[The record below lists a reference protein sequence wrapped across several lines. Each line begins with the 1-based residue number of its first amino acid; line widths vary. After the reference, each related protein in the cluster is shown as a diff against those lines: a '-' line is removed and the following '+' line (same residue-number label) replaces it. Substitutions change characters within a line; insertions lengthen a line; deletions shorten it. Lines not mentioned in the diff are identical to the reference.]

1 MKLGFL
7 ISDHDLVATGV
18 KVTPVDDYYA
28 LIADF
33 HENGRVSR
41 GWILPPVKKVTHSKF
56 EKAVFKNTEALE
68 NSHIFAMP
76 STHDIE
82 VDSGGEDKA
91 KFMILAL
98 GLLYGLYLAPNGFH
112 YMYRVAYEP
121 GKLTGIRPVRA
132 DVERGLSR
140 ISEKYDQLSINDRGQ
155 LYAAIYWFLVG
166 QSASNVW
173 ERFDSQYKVLDGIY
187 KISGIGKC
195 PHAKRPSELASAY
208 GLNPPSW
215 AAIPV
220 HSRTCKLASL
230 RNELVHEAK
239 FNGEPIGY
247 SNPSE
252 SFDIEFRAFNLKL
265 ICAFI
270 GLQTPYIT
278 ASVSSE
284 WVRTWDIA

>member
-7 ISDHDLVATGV
+7 ISDHGLVATGV
-18 KVTPVDDYYA
+18 KVTPVDDYHA

-33 HENGRVSR
+33 HENGRVSC
-41 GWILPPVKKVTHSKF
+41 GWILPPVKKVTHSKS
-56 EKAVFKNTEALE
+56 EKAAFKNTEALE

-91 KFMILAL
+91 KFMILSL
-98 GLLYGLYLAPNGFH
+98 GLLYGLYLAPDGFH

-121 GKLTGIRPVRA
+121 GKLTGIKPVRA

-140 ISEKYDQLSINDRGQ
+140 ISEKYDQLSPNDRGQ

-166 QSASNVW
+166 QSARNAW

-187 KISGIGKC
+187 NISGVNS
-195 PHAKRPSELASAY
+195 PTHAKRPSSLAKNY
-208 GLNPPSW
+208 GIHIPEW
-215 AAIPV
+215 AEIATDGK
-220 HSRTCKLASL
+220 TCRLSVL

-239 FNGEPIGY
+239 FNGKPLGY
-247 SNPSE
+247 SNPDE
-252 SFDIEFRAFNLKL
+252 NFDIEFRAFNLKL
-265 ICAFI
+265 ICVLL
-270 GLQTPYIT
+270 GLQTSFI
-278 ASVSSE
+278 ASSVSRK
-284 WVRTWDIA
+284 WVRSWDFA

>member
-7 ISDHDLVATGV
+7 ICDHELIATGV
-18 KVTPVDDYYA
+18 KVTPVDDYHA
-28 LIADF
+28 LIAEF
-33 HENGRVSR
+33 HKKGRVSR
-41 GWILPPVKKVTHSKF
+41 GWILPPVKRVTHSKY
-56 EKAVFKNTEALE
+56 ERVVFKNTEALE

-82 VDSGGEDKA
+82 VDSGGEDKS

-98 GLLYGLYLAPNGFH
+98 GFLYGLYLAPAGFH

-121 GKLTGIRPVRA
+121 GKLTGIKPVRM
-132 DVERGLSR
+132 DVEKGLSY
-140 ISEKYDQLSINDRGQ
+140 ISEKYDQLSTSERGQ
-155 LYAAIYWFLVG
+155 LYAAIYWFLAG

-187 KISGIGKC
+187 KISGIGRC
-195 PHAKRPSELASAY
+195 THAKRPSELALAY

-220 HSRTCKLASL
+220 HSNTCKLASL

-239 FNGEPIGY
+239 FHRKPIGY
-247 SNPSE
+247 SNPGE
-252 SFDIEFRAFNLKL
+252 NIDIEFRAFNLKL

-284 WVRTWDIA
+284 WISTWDMA